1 MLAVNRRDATCRRS
15 TDLIIVADVRNVIHF
30 QIFDADGKRVVN
42 TDAEPDF
49 LDKAPQI
56 AKLKSLLSNLW
67 VVPRLSQSDKDRV
80 ITAVRS
86 IVGHTPKNP

>member
-1 MLAVNRRDATCRRS
+1 MLSVNDVSDMPA
-15 TDLIIVADVRNVIHF
+15 DDKNLIIVANVRNVLHF

-42 TDAEPDF
+42 TDANRLP
-49 LDKAPQI
+49 DKAPQI

-67 VVPRLSQSDKDRV
+67 VVPQLSQSDKDRV